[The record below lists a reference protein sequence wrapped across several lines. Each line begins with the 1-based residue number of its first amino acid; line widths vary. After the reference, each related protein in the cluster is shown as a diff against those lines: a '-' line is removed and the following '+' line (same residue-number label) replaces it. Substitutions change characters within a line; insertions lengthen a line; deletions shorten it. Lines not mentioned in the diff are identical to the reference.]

1 MLIILKKVFYI
12 LALLLV
18 NLYICEYIN
27 NKLTAR
33 MDLRR
38 GYRIS
43 GTKGIGFPLVR
54 FFKYMSRSE
63 KINIWTFFIFL
74 LSLLIWGVV
83 PITAN
88 LVLIEMDYSLLV
100 VPIFYIILVILL
112 FFNSSRTS
120 YGAVYSESGKKI
132 LILLSFLIPALF
144 SIASVVLLNKTL
156 SLKEIVNS
164 QHQYWNII
172 FQPLGF
178 IVFFVSVF
186 LQLKL
191 LGIRGKS
198 YLSSGTDI
206 GKEGTGLGK
215 IIERFSIYMIVF
227 FLIIILNILYLGG
240 WQGLYIIRGEI
251 ILAIKFY
258 IIFVILLV
266 MDKATGRIDSYSLLV
281 RINWKFLIPVSL
293 VNFIVTFGFFIARDV
308 YNLI

>member
-1 MLIILKKVFYI
+1 MLIIFKKVFYI

-54 FFKYMSRSE
+54 FFKYISRNE

-74 LSLLIWGVV
+74 LSLLIWSVV
-83 PITAN
+83 PITAS
-88 LVLIEMDYSLLV
+88 LVLI
-100 VPIFYIILVILL
+100 
-112 FFNSSRTS
+112 
-120 YGAVYSESGKKI
+120 
-132 LILLSFLIPALF
+132 
-144 SIASVVLLNKTL
+144 NKTL

-172 FQPLGF
+172 LQPLGF
-178 IVFFVSVF
+178 IVFFISIF

-191 LGIRGKS
+191 LGVRGKS
-198 YLSSGTDI
+198 YISSGTNI

-215 IIERFSIYMIVF
+215 IIERFSVYMIVF

-240 WQGLYIIRGEI
+240 WQGIYIIRGEI

-266 MDKATGRIDSYSLLV
+266 MDKAIGRIDS
-281 RINWKFLIPVSL
+281 
-293 VNFIVTFGFFIARDV
+293 
-308 YNLI
+308 

>member
-1 MLIILKKVFYI
+1 MLIIFKKVFYI
-12 LALLLV
+12 LAILLV
-18 NLYICEYIN
+18 NLYICEYLS

-54 FFKYMSRSE
+54 FFKYISRSE
-63 KINIWTFFIFL
+63 RTNIWTFFIFL
-74 LSLLIWGVV
+74 FSLLMWSVV

-88 LVLIEMDYSLLV
+88 LILIEMDYSLLV
-100 VPIFYIILVILL
+100 ALTFYIILIILL
-112 FFNSSRTS
+112 FFNSGRTS
-120 YGAVYSESGKKI
+120 YSDAYSESGKKI

-144 SIASVVLLNKTL
+144 SIASIVLINRTL

-164 QHQYWNII
+164 QHQYWNVIL
-172 FQPLGF
+172 QPLGF
-178 IVFFVSVF
+178 MTFFISIF

-198 YLSSGTDI
+198 YLSPGANI

-215 IIERFSIYMIVF
+215 IIEKFSTYMIVF

-240 WQGLYIIRGEI
+240 WQGIYIIRGEI

-258 IIFVILLV
+258 IIFVILLL
-266 MDKATGRIDSYSLLV
+266 MDKALGRIDSYGMLV
-281 RINWKFLIPVSL
+281 RINWKFLVPVSL

>member
-1 MLIILKKVFYI
+1 MYPIWSFNPAQYPMASNGPI
-12 LALLLV
+12 A
-18 NLYICEYIN
+18 
-27 NKLTAR
+27 
-33 MDLRR
+33 
-38 GYRIS
+38 
-43 GTKGIGFPLVR
+43 
-54 FFKYMSRSE
+54 FFKYISRNE

-74 LSLLIWGVV
+74 LSLLIWSVV

-88 LVLIEMDYSLLV
+88 LVLIEMDYSLL
-100 VPIFYIILVILL
+100 IALTSYIILIILL

-132 LILLSFLIPALF
+132 LILLSFLLPALF
-144 SIASVVLLNKTL
+144 SIASIVLINKTL

-172 FQPLGF
+172 LQPLGF
-178 IVFFVSVF
+178 IVFFISIF

-191 LGIRGKS
+191 LGVRGKS
-198 YLSSGTDI
+198 YISSGTNI

-215 IIERFSIYMIVF
+215 IIERFSVYMIVF

-240 WQGLYIIRGEI
+240 WQGIYIIRGEI

-258 IIFVILLV
+258 VIFVILLL
-266 MDKATGRIDSYSLLV
+266 MDKAIGRIDSYSLLV
-281 RINWKFLIPVSL
+281 RINWRFLIPVSL